1 MSGERKKKE
10 RKKKQSWS
18 QKTLFLTSP
27 QIQTIS
33 NFDKRFSASCLEG
46 RDLSETAIN
55 QPLKWLEDYILR
67 APKLATI
74 V

>member
-1 MSGERKKKE
+1 MSGERRK
-10 RKKKQSWS
+10 KKKQSWR
-18 QKTLFLTSP
+18 QKMLFLTSP

-33 NFDKRFSASCLEG
+33 NFDFRFSASCLEG

-55 QPLKWLEDYILR
+55 QPLKWLGDYILR
-67 APKLATI
+67 GPKLATI